1 MLFVSIYYKFITI
14 EDFKYKVKKKKFPRI
29 KKEKIDTGLSKVSYN
44 IDVSSIEEFKI

>member
-1 MLFVSIYYKFITI
+1 MLFITI
-14 EDFKYKVKKKKFPRI
+14 ERFKYNVDQQKFPRI